1 MLAIKNNIMSE
12 NAQRAV
18 ATNYDALAK
27 SVQRLSSGQR
37 INSASDDAAGMAVRE
52 LMRSDIAVLRQ
63 GSRNAQDAI
72 SMLQTGEAAL
82 QVTDNLLVRMKELA
96 EQAATGSYTS
106 KQKEMMQSEFDQMR
120 QEITRISEST
130 NFNGT
135 QLLAGG
141 DDLTIQV
148 GTGNIAATDQITIAL
163 ADMSSD
169 GLALGTFDIS
179 SIVPATGAGKA
190 LEALQTAIET
200 KDTARAGFGATINR
214 LQSTIQVLNVQAEN
228 LMAAESRISDVDVA
242 SEMSALTRNQVM
254 AQAGVAMLAQANS
267 MPQLAL
273 KLLNG

>member
-52 LMRSDIAVLRQ
+52 LMRSDITVLQQ

-82 QVTDNLLVRMKELA
+82 QVSDNLLVRMKELA
-96 EQAATGSYTS
+96 EQAATGSYTVA
-106 KQKEMMQSEFDQMR
+106 QKGMMQSEFDQMR
-120 QEITRISEST
+120 QEITRISAST

-135 QLLAGG
+135 TLLAGG
-141 DDLTIQV
+141 ADLTIQV
-148 GTGNIAATDQITIAL
+148 GTGNVATTDQITVSL
-163 ADMSSD
+163 ADMSST
-169 GLALGTFDIS
+169 GLGLDALDIS
-179 SIVPATGAGKA
+179 TAAGAA
-190 LEALQTAIET
+190 LTALQTAIVD

-242 SEMSALTRNQVM
+242 SEMSAMTRNQVM